1 MVDKWFIR
9 AYSSICNVNK
19 QGQNIMTTI
28 TTTVSAIHT
37 MTSSEIDRVIEAV
50 KLRRTALAKGAARR
64 IRVGDRVSFT
74 GRGGALIQGTVHKVN
89 PKTVIVDTATSG
101 RWRVTASM
109 LSVA

>member
-1 MVDKWFIR
+1 
-9 AYSSICNVNK
+9 
-19 QGQNIMTTI
+19 MTDI

-50 KLRRTALAKGAARR
+50 KMRRTALAKGAARR
-64 IRVGDRVSFT
+64 IRVGDQVRFT
-74 GRGGALIQGTVHKVN
+74 GRRGQNIQGTVHKVN